1 MTTRRTSGPRRLRRS
16 LRSPSAL
23 AFTLAVALA
32 APPAPARASSA
43 LSCEAVPSL
52 MSAFLQNHV
61 LYHELD
67 ASLRERVAE
76 SYLQRVDSSR
86 TFFLE
91 PEAEQIQYQLRE
103 GFEGFFE
110 GECGRLDGIHD
121 KTIERAKQLEDF
133 VREMVQKPDY
143 AVDKTVKLLIDP
155 AKRGFPKTKEAR
167 DALWRALVHF
177 QISNYLS
184 SGQTL
189 EEAKPQLVHR
199 YELLTKQIKEQEPD
213 DLYAQFL
220 DAFATALDPHSNYLS
235 PDDAED
241 FQITMGL
248 SLEGIGLALSSRDG
262 YSVVEEV
269 IPGGAADRHGGVKPK
284 DKIIA
289 VSQEG
294 EEPVNIID
302 MKLRDV
308 VRMIRGKKGTPVTIT
323 LLRQGGDATERLTF
337 TIVRDKIDLEQQAA
351 KLRFESVEQDGKTMK
366 LAVLELPS
374 FYGDRDASKRQSAK
388 DVQNLL
394 KQVRQEKADGLLL
407 DLSRNGGGLLE
418 YAVSISGFF
427 LRKGGIVAVRQGK
440 QDPKV
445 LEDPDDGILY
455 SGPLVVLTS
464 RVTASA
470 SEILA
475 GALKDYR
482 RAIVVGDDQT
492 FGKGTVQSV
501 VPLRTGLGALK
512 ITTAL
517 FFRPGGE
524 STQKSGVRS
533 DIVLP
538 SLSNTEDFGE
548 AAQPYALPGQAIPGF
563 LNGSDGGEPSVWQP
577 VTSDLVTRLQT
588 KSQARVAQSKD
599 FQDVEKQLAD
609 AKKNQGVVHLDE
621 ILKKQE
627 ENGTKGKD
635 PDDVA
640 REEAKKPSAQLKEA
654 LQILTDYV
662 GAERQRLVA
671 QGGS

>member
-1 MTTRRTSGPRRLRRS
+1 MTHFRS
-16 LRSPSAL
+16 RSVLPYAL
-23 AFTLAVALA
+23 AAAVAALA
-32 APPAPARASSA
+32 APDRTAVAASA

-61 LYHELD
+61 VHHDLD
-67 ASLRERVAE
+67 ESLRSRVAE
-76 SYLQRVDSSR
+76 SYIQRVDSSR
-86 TFFLE
+86 TLFLADE
-91 PEAEQIQYQLRE
+91 AAKLEAEIRD
-103 GFEGFFE
+103 GFDGFYE
-110 GECGRLDGIHD
+110 GECGRLAQIHE
-121 KTIERAKQLEDF
+121 KTVVRAKEMEDF
-133 VREMVQKPDY
+133 VRTMVESPGY
-143 AVDKTVKLLIDP
+143 ELDKNVQLVIDP
-155 AKRGFPKTKEAR
+155 AKRGFPKTKEER
-167 DALWRALVHF
+167 EALWRSLVHF

-184 SGQTL
+184 AGQKL

-199 YELLTKQIKEQEPD
+199 YELLTKQTKEQEPD
-213 DLYAQFL
+213 DLYASFL
-220 DAFATALDPHSNYLS
+220 DAFASALDPHSNYLS

-262 YSVVEEV
+262 YAVVEEV

-284 DKIIA
+284 DKIISVA
-289 VSQEG
+289 QDG
-294 EEPVNIID
+294 QEPVNIID

-323 LLRQGGDATERLTF
+323 LLRQGDQTERLSL

-351 KLRFESVEQDGKTMK
+351 KLRFEKVEVDGRELK

-374 FYGDRDASKRQSAK
+374 FYGDRDATKRQSAK

-427 LRKGGIVAVRQGK
+427 VRQGGIVAVRQGK
-440 QDPKV
+440 QEPKV
-445 LEDPDDGILY
+445 LEDPDEGILF
-455 SGPLVVLTS
+455 SGPMVVLTS

-482 RAIVVGDDQT
+482 RALVVGDDQT

-538 SLSNTEDFGE
+538 SLSNNEEFGE
-548 AAQPYALPGQAIPGF
+548 AAQPYALPGQTIPAF
-563 LNGSDGGEPSVWQP
+563 LRGSDGGQPSVWQP
-577 VTSDLVTRLQT
+577 VQPDLVTQLATR
-588 KSQARVAQSKD
+588 SQDRVNQSKD
-599 FQDVEKQLAD
+599 FQELEKQLED
-609 AKKNQGVVHLDE
+609 ARKNKGVVKLDE
-621 ILKKQE
+621 MLKQRE
-627 ENGTKGKD
+627 ENGTHGKD
-635 PDDVA
+635 PEDVA
-640 REEAKKPSAQLKEA
+640 REEAKKPSVQQKEA
-654 LQILTDYV
+654 LQILADYV
-662 GAERQRLVA
+662 VLEREKLIA